1 VLQNARGRPEGKPM
15 NIDLHIH
22 SKNGSDGR
30 WDVTDIFAE
39 AERQGIGFISITDHD
54 SLAAQGLAIALAQ
67 SYRMKYVTGV
77 ELNVTFSHP
86 DYRDGRGFPL
96 DFLGYGFDI
105 YHERLGRKLEKLRSY
120 RILRALKIF
129 DNLNREF
136 LKAGIPELTERD
148 MEAITESADESLAR
162 PHIAGYL
169 VEKGIVRDKQEA
181 FDRYLVQCDVP
192 KMPLSLKDASEL
204 IRNAGGRLVLAHP
217 GDPSGTSLMSVDPS
231 IDHHLEVIRES
242 MLPYIDGIEC
252 WHIRHREGIAEDY
265 LSFARRHSLI
275 VTGGSDCHQHPAI
288 MGSLPIPGWVADQFP

>member
-1 VLQNARGRPEGKPM
+1 M
-15 NIDLHIH
+15 SIDLHIH

-39 AERQGIGFISITDHD
+39 AEKQGIDFISITDHD

-67 SYRMKYVTGV
+67 SYRMKYVTGI

-86 DYRDGRGFPL
+86 DYPVGKGFPL

-105 YHERLGRKLEKLRSY
+105 YDRALGRKLEKLRSY

-136 LKAGIPELTERD
+136 CKAGVRELTEKD

-181 FDRYLVQCDVP
+181 FDRYLVPCDVP
-192 KMPLSLKDASEL
+192 KMPLRLEEASRL
-204 IRNAGGRLVLAHP
+204 VRNAGGRLVLAHP
-217 GDPSGTSLMSVDPS
+217 GDPKGTSLMSVDPDMS
-231 IDHHLEVIRES
+231 HHLGVVREA

-252 WHIRHREGIAEDY
+252 WHLRHAKGVAESY
-265 LSFARRHSLI
+265 LAFARSHGLI
-275 VTGGSDCHQHPAI
+275 ATGGSDCHQHPAI
-288 MGSLPIPGWVADQFP
+288 MGTLAVPGWVADQFP

>member
-1 VLQNARGRPEGKPM
+1 M

-39 AERQGIGFISITDHD
+39 AEKQAIGFISITDHD
-54 SLAAQGLAIALAQ
+54 SLAAQGLAMALAQ
-67 SYRMKYVTGV
+67 SYRMKYVTGI
-77 ELNVTFSHP
+77 ELNVTFPHP
-86 DYRDGRGFPL
+86 DYRGGRGISL

-105 YHERLGRKLEKLRSY
+105 YDHALGRKLEKLRSY

-136 LKAGIPELTERD
+136 CRAGVPELTEKD
-148 MEAITESADESLAR
+148 MEAITERADESLAR

-192 KMPLSLKDASEL
+192 KMPLRLEEASRL

-217 GDPSGTSLMSVDPS
+217 GDPNGTSLMSVDPD
-231 IDHHLEVIRES
+231 IGHHLGVVQEA

-252 WHIRHREGIAEDY
+252 WHMRHGKGVAESY
-265 LSFARRHSLI
+265 LAFARSHGLI
-275 VTGGSDCHQHPAI
+275 ATGGSDCHQHPAI
-288 MGSLPIPGWVADQFP
+288 MGTLAVPGWVADQFP